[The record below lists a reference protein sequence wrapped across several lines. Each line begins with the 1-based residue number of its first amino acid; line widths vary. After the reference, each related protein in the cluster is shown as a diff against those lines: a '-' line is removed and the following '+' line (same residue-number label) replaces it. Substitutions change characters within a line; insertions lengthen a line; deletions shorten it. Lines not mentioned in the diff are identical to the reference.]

1 LHRRRWGELA
11 YVYKAAPIVE
21 EYCTSKIQEKWKT
34 KKAEWMR
41 VQQSDEGTGWV
52 GNLLKDEHLDGD
64 VMEE

>member
-1 LHRRRWGELA
+1 
-11 YVYKAAPIVE
+11 
-21 EYCTSKIQEKWKT
+21 
-34 KKAEWMR
+34 MR